1 VSSCEETWCLTKWNN
16 GKIKLHACVQ

>member
-1 VSSCEETWCLTKWNN
+1 VSSCEEIWCLTKWNN